1 MREASRWT
9 DEPTQLQ
16 DDEILALVHTRTRRF
31 RRQIRFR
38 DWRELVA
45 SGVVAVMIAPA
56 AIRGPIVSRLGAT
69 IILAGLVVVAYRLRR
84 AGRLLK
90 GGAFDPTLPVAA
102 ALQAELAQVDAQI
115 TLLDSVGWWYV
126 APLIGGS
133 IVLVAGGRATVAFA
147 AGYAL
152 FAALLGWGIITLN
165 RRAVR
170 RTLRPRREEVAALLA
185 GIES

>member
-1 MREASRWT
+1 MTQAT
-9 DEPTQLQ
+9 DGLTQLQ

-56 AIRGPIVSRLGAT
+56 ALRGPVVSRIGAVV
-69 IILAGLVVVAYRLRR
+69 ILAGIVLVAYRLWR

-90 GGAFDPTLPVAA
+90 ASAFDPALPVAA
-102 ALQAELAQVDAQI
+102 ALRAELAQVDAQI

-126 APLIGGS
+126 APLLGGS
-133 IVLVAGGRATVAFA
+133 IILVAGGRATVAFA

-152 FAALLGWGIITLN
+152 FAAVLGWGIIALN

-170 RTLRPRREEVAALLA
+170 RTLGPRREEIAALLA